1 MPEPY
6 KSMSML
12 LKAKHWAK
20 FMVLPP
26 LIVNRKKEEKGEI
39 KSIIKFS
46 LISTSLSLFTF
57 KKSACQS
64 LLSP

>member
-1 MPEPY
+1 MLEPF

-20 FMVLPP
+20 FMVLLP
-26 LIVNRKKEEKGEI
+26 LIVNRKKEAKCQI

-57 KKSACQS
+57 KRGAC
-64 LLSP
+64 